1 MNCTLKKNGSL
12 VDGDKKPLSLSE
24 SWEFYIKLEK
34 GVTWDSVMNCILKHE
49 EDINLLTS
57 SITRGYD
64 ASMLAEEWLE
74 LKDQVTREERIEQV
88 TKLNIGFV
96 ADIFDGTKPYTL
108 EIISLFT
115 GVVDNG
121 ENLEEVHLSTRSP
134 AKLSGIPMTIDKS
147 VKFYDPKNFSVM
159 EVYKMDMKV
168 REFFCGILGE
178 LCFYGDPFER
188 EIVKIHFEK
197 LIRNIG
203 VNAQA
208 RAGNN

>member
-12 VDGDKKPLSLSE
+12 VDDDKKPLSLSE

-49 EDINLLTS
+49 EDINLLTAS
-57 SITRGYD
+57 LTRGYA

-74 LKDQVTREERIEQV
+74 LKDQVTREERIEHV

-108 EIISLFT
+108 EIVSLFT
-115 GVVDNG
+115 GVIDNG
-121 ENLEEVHLSTRSP
+121 ENLEEVQLSTRSP
-134 AKLSGIPMTIDKS
+134 AKLSGIPMTIEKS
-147 VKFYDPKNFSVM
+147 VKLYDPKNFSGM

-197 LIRNIG
+197 LIRNIS
-203 VNAQA
+203 VNAHA
-208 RAGNN
+208 RAGGH

>member
-12 VDGDKKPLSLSE
+12 VDDDKKPLSLSE

-49 EDINLLTS
+49 EDINLLTA
-57 SITRGYD
+57 SITRGYA

-108 EIISLFT
+108 EIVSLFT
-115 GVVDNG
+115 GVIDNG
-121 ENLEEVHLSTRSP
+121 ENLEEVQLSTRSP

-159 EVYKMDMKV
+159 KVYKMDMKV

-197 LIRNIG
+197 LIRNIN
-203 VNAQA
+203 VNAHA
-208 RAGNN
+208 RAGGH

>member
-12 VDGDKKPLSLSE
+12 VDDDKKPLSLSE

-49 EDINLLTS
+49 EDINLLTA
-57 SITRGYD
+57 SITRGYA

-74 LKDQVTREERIEQV
+74 LKDQIAREERIEQV

-108 EIISLFT
+108 EIVSLFT
-115 GVVDNG
+115 GVIDNG
-121 ENLEEVHLSTRSP
+121 ENLEEVQLSTRSP

-159 EVYKMDMKV
+159 KVYKMDMKV

-197 LIRNIG
+197 LIRNIS
-203 VNAQA
+203 VNAHA
-208 RAGNN
+208 RAGGH

>member
-1 MNCTLKKNGSL
+1 MNCILKKNGSL

-49 EDINLLTS
+49 EDINLLTA

-74 LKDQVTREERIEQV
+74 LKSKVTIEERIDRV
-88 TKLNIGFV
+88 SKLKIGFV

-108 EIISLFT
+108 DIISLFT

-121 ENLEEVHLSTRSP
+121 ENLEEVHLSTHSP
-134 AKLSGIPMTIDKS
+134 AKLSGIPIHIDNS
-147 VKFYDPKNFSVM
+147 VKFYDPKNFTAM
-159 EVYKMDMKV
+159 EVYKIDMKV

-208 RAGNN
+208 RAGN